1 MITMKYRILF
11 FLIICSQLIFAQG
24 NQLWKSYYSYNEIVD
39 VESGLNTTY
48 AATSNSIF
56 YKNLQ
61 VNELNIIN
69 SVSGFKPETITA
81 IHHSDVFNK
90 TIAGNSNGLLLIVN
104 ADGSVTKK
112 VDIIEEAPVA
122 PNIKKINDLYEYNGK
137 LYISCDY
144 GISVLNLATSEFES
158 TYFIGPAGEE
168 VKVLQTTV
176 LNDELYAVTS
186 AYGIRKGSLSNP
198 FLYDFAQWQTFD
210 TGYWSGIVTTNNQ
223 LVAMNA
229 NSKTYKYNGTLFQE
243 ILNQAQNGLKLKT
256 NGEEVIVTTR
266 NNIYVLNNLFVQ
278 IAHITSIPGF
288 TVNFT
293 AATVVDNQVFVGT
306 EKDGLF
312 STFITNLTIFENI
325 SPNGP
330 VRNYIFRVKKAPNYL
345 WAVYGDYTREYNPYE
360 LDEFGVS
367 KYSKDTGWETI
378 PYNDLFQAKSISDLV
393 INPNNPNEVYASSFF
408 SGLLKINNSGVT
420 LYNNV
425 NTAPNG
431 LESLVLSPPNPSYVD
446 IRINSPAFDK
456 NGNLWVTNALVD
468 KGIKVLRSTG
478 QWQSYNLNGIVSNIT
493 SPRYGSM
500 AIDRNNTKWISGYNN
515 GLIAFNDQQN
525 NKFIIIDFVNGNLPG
540 RVVNCV
546 AIDNRN
552 QLWIGTEKG
561 LRIISSVDRFLTEN
575 ELTTTSIIIQEGDL
589 AQELFYQQTILDIV
603 VDGANNKWVSIAD
616 GGVFLV
622 SSNGQ
627 ETIYRFTKNNSPL
640 PSNNVVDIEID
651 GVTGEVYFATDN
663 GMVSFLG
670 TSTKPSDSLADVFVY
685 PNPVRPNFTGT
696 VKIAGLTDKANV
708 KITDIE
714 GNLVFETTSSGGTIE
729 WDRTAF
735 GSHKVASGVYMV
747 FVASQDGLDSTVKKV
762 MIIN

>member
-1 MITMKYRILF
+1 MKSRIFF
-11 FLIICSQLIFAQG
+11 FLIICSQFLFAQG

-39 VESGLNTTY
+39 VESGFNSVY

-56 YKNLQ
+56 YKNIQ

-69 SVSGFKPETITA
+69 SVNGFKPETITA
-81 IHHSDVFNK
+81 IHHADDFNK

-104 ADGSVTKK
+104 ADGSVITK
-112 VDIIEEAPVA
+112 VDIIEEVPVA
-122 PNIKKINDLYEYNGK
+122 PNKKKINDLYEYNGK
-137 LYISCDY
+137 LYIACDY
-144 GISVLNLATSEFES
+144 GISVLNLTTLEFES

-168 VKVLQTTV
+168 VQVLQTTV
-176 LNDELYAVTS
+176 LNNELYAVTS
-186 AYGIRKGSLSNP
+186 NFGIRKASLNNP
-198 FLYDFAQWQTFD
+198 FIYDFAQWQTFD
-210 TGYWSGIVTTNNQ
+210 AGYWSGVVTVNNQ
-223 LVAMNA
+223 LVAMNTNA
-229 NSKTYKYNGTLFQE
+229 KTYKYNGTVFQE

-256 NGEEVIVTTR
+256 NGTEVIVTTR
-266 NNIYVLNNLFVQ
+266 NNIYVLNSLLVQ
-278 IAHITSIPGF
+278 TAHITAIPGF

-293 AATVVDNQVFVGT
+293 AATVVGNQIFVGT
-306 EKDGLF
+306 EKNGLF
-312 STFITNLTIFENI
+312 ATLITNQSIFENI

-330 VRNYIFRVKKAPNYL
+330 IRNYIFRVKKAPNYL
-345 WAVYGDYTREYNPYE
+345 WAVYGDYTREYNPYA

-367 KYSKDTGWETI
+367 KYSKDTGWEII
-378 PYNDLFQAKSISDLV
+378 PYDDLFQAKSISDLV
-393 INPNNPNEVYASSFF
+393 INPNNTNEVYASSYF
-408 SGLLKINNSGVT
+408 SGLLKITNNGNT
-420 LYNNV
+420 LYNNS

-456 NGNLWVTNALVD
+456 NGNLWMTNAFVE

-500 AIDRNNTKWISGYNN
+500 AIDKNNTKWISAYNN
-515 GLIAFNDQQN
+515 GLIAFNEQPN
-525 NKFIIIDFVNGNLPG
+525 NKFIIVDFASGNLPDK
-540 RVVNCV
+540 VVNCV

-552 QLWIGTEKG
+552 QLWIGTAKG
-561 LRIISSVDRFLTEN
+561 LRIIASVDRFLSEN
-575 ELTTTSIIIQEGDL
+575 ELTTSSIIIQEGDL

-622 SSNGQ
+622 SANGQ

-651 GVTGEVYFATDN
+651 GVTGEVYFATDK

-670 TSTKPSDSLADVFVY
+670 TSTKPSDDLANVFVY

-696 VKIAGLTDKANV
+696 IKIAGLTDKANV